1 MFEGVFPA
9 LITPF
14 NADNRIDV
22 TSFRNIVEYVEKGG
36 VAGMVACGTTG
47 ESATMST
54 QEHMDLIDLTVDC
67 AKTTVI
73 AGTGSNN
80 TTEAVELTRHAYDA
94 GANAVLI
101 ISPYYNKP
109 NNAGLIAHFSSIA
122 RSADIPVILYNVP
135 SRTGQ
140 DMPLE
145 VITELSKIENIVA
158 IKEASGNPVK
168 VSRIIENTLD
178 EDFVVISGEDGL
190 TLPLMCMG
198 VVGVI
203 SVVANVV
210 PEKMVDL
217 VTAVKN
223 NDLKTAQALHYELAP
238 LTRALFLETN
248 PIPVKRAMDMLGLA
262 NGRLR
267 LPLAPLSREHEM
279 VLEDVLRD
287 LGCIS

>member
-22 TSFRNIVEYVEKGG
+22 ASFRNIVEYVEKGG

-54 QEHMDLIDLTVDC
+54 QEHMDLIDLTVDF
-67 AKTTVI
+67 ANTTVI

-140 DMPLE
+140 DIPLE
-145 VITELSKIENIVA
+145 VITELAKIENIA
-158 IKEASGNPVK
+158 GIKEASGNPVK
-168 VSRIIENTLD
+168 VSRIIENTVD

-198 VVGVI
+198 AVGVI
-203 SVVANVV
+203 SVVANIV
-210 PEKMVDL
+210 PGKTVEL
-217 VTAVKN
+217 VNAVQN
-223 NDLKTAQALHYELAP
+223 NDLKKAQALHYELAP
-238 LTRALFLETN
+238 LTRALFSETN

-279 VLEDVLRD
+279 VLEDVLRG

>member
-22 TSFRNIVEYVEKGG
+22 TSFRNIVGYVEKGG
-36 VAGMVACGTTG
+36 VAGVVACGTTG

-67 AKTTVI
+67 AKTIVI

-122 RSADIPVILYNVP
+122 RSADISVILYNVP

-145 VITELSKIENIVA
+145 VIMELAKIENIIG

-168 VSRIIENTLD
+168 VSRIIENTVD
-178 EDFVVISGEDGL
+178 EDFVVLSGEDGL

-198 VVGVI
+198 AVGVI

-217 VTAVKN
+217 VNAVKN

-238 LTRALFLETN
+238 LTRVLFSETN
-248 PIPVKRAMDMLGLA
+248 PIPVKRAMDMLGMA

-279 VLEDVLRD
+279 VLEEVLRD

>member
-14 NADNRIDV
+14 NADNKIDV
-22 TSFRNIVEYVEKGG
+22 PSFRKVVEYVEKGG
-36 VAGMVACGTTG
+36 VAGVVACGTTG

-54 QEHMDLIDLTVDC
+54 LEHMDLIDLTVDC

-94 GANAVLI
+94 GADAVLI

-109 NNAGLIAHFSSIA
+109 NDAGLIAHFSSIA

-140 DMPLE
+140 DMSLE
-145 VITELSKIENIVA
+145 VITELAKIENIVG

-168 VSRIIENTLD
+168 VSRIIENTMD
-178 EDFVVISGEDGL
+178 EDFVVLSGEDGL
-190 TLPLMCMG
+190 TLPLMSMG
-198 VVGVI
+198 AVGVI

-217 VTAVKN
+217 VNAVQN
-223 NDLKTAQALHYELAP
+223 NDLKTARALHYELAP
-238 LTRALFLETN
+238 LVRVLFSETN
-248 PIPVKRAMDMLGLA
+248 PIPVKRAMNMLGLV

-279 VLEDVLRD
+279 VLEEVLRD

>member
-14 NADNRIDV
+14 NADNKIDV
-22 TSFRNIVEYVEKGG
+22 ASFKNVVEYVEKGG
-36 VAGMVACGTTG
+36 VAGVVACGTTG

-54 QEHMDLIDLTVDC
+54 LEHMDLIDLTVDC
-67 AKTTVI
+67 ANTTVI

-94 GANAVLI
+94 GADAVLI

-145 VITELSKIENIVA
+145 VITELAKIENIVG

-168 VSRIIENTLD
+168 VSRIIENTMD
-178 EDFVVISGEDGL
+178 DDFVVLSGEDGL

-198 VVGVI
+198 AVGVI

-217 VTAVKN
+217 VNAVQN
-223 NDLKTAQALHYELAP
+223 NDLKTAKALHYELAP
-238 LTRALFLETN
+238 LTRVLFSETN
-248 PIPVKRAMDMLGLA
+248 PIPVKRAMNMLGLA

-267 LPLAPLSREHEM
+267 LPLAPLSRENEM
-279 VLEDVLRD
+279 VLEEVLKD

>member
-67 AKTTVI
+67 AKTAVI

-145 VITELSKIENIVA
+145 VITELAGIENIVG

-168 VSRIIENTLD
+168 VSRIIENTVD
-178 EDFVVISGEDGL
+178 EDFVVISGEDSL

-198 VVGVI
+198 AVGVI
-203 SVVANVV
+203 SVIANVV
-210 PEKMVDL
+210 PGKTVEL
-217 VTAVKN
+217 VNAVQS
-223 NDLKTAQALHYELAP
+223 NDLKKAQALHYELAP
-238 LTRALFLETN
+238 LTRALFSETN
-248 PIPVKRAMDMLGLA
+248 PIPVKKAMDMLGLA

-279 VLEDVLRD
+279 VLEGVLKD
-287 LGCIS
+287 MGCIS

>member
-14 NADNRIDV
+14 NADNKIDV
-22 TSFRNIVEYVEKGG
+22 PSFRKVVEYVEKGG
-36 VAGMVACGTTG
+36 VAGVVACGTTG

-54 QEHMDLIDLTVDC
+54 LEHMDLIDLTVDC

-94 GANAVLI
+94 GADAVLI

-109 NNAGLIAHFSSIA
+109 NDAGLIAHFSSIA

-140 DMPLE
+140 DMSLE
-145 VITELSKIENIVA
+145 VITELAKIENIVG

-168 VSRIIENTLD
+168 VSRIIENTMD
-178 EDFVVISGEDGL
+178 EDFVVLSGEDGL
-190 TLPLMCMG
+190 TLPFMSMG
-198 VVGVI
+198 AVGVI

-217 VTAVKN
+217 VNAVQN
-223 NDLKTAQALHYELAP
+223 NDLKTAKALHYELAP
-238 LTRALFLETN
+238 LTRVLFSETN
-248 PIPVKRAMDMLGLA
+248 PIPVKRAMNMLGLV

-279 VLEDVLRD
+279 VLEEVLRD

>member
-36 VAGMVACGTTG
+36 VAGVVACGTTG

-67 AKTTVI
+67 SKTTVI

-145 VITELSKIENIVA
+145 VITELAKIENIVG

-168 VSRIIENTLD
+168 VSRIIENTVD
-178 EDFVVISGEDGL
+178 DDFVVLSGEDGL

-198 VVGVI
+198 AVGVI

-217 VTAVKN
+217 VNAVTN

-238 LTRALFLETN
+238 LTRALFAETN
-248 PIPVKRAMDMLGLA
+248 PIPVKRAMNMLGLA

-267 LPLAPLSREHEM
+267 LPLAPLSREHEI
-279 VLEDVLRD
+279 VLEEVLRD
-287 LGCIS
+287 LGCIQ

>member
-14 NADNRIDV
+14 NADNKIDV
-22 TSFRNIVEYVEKGG
+22 ASFKNVVEYVEKGG
-36 VAGMVACGTTG
+36 VAGVVACGTTG

-54 QEHMDLIDLTVDC
+54 LEHMDLIDLTVDC
-67 AKTTVI
+67 SKTTVI

-94 GANAVLI
+94 GADAVLI

-145 VITELSKIENIVA
+145 VITELAKIENIVG

-168 VSRIIENTLD
+168 VSRIIENTMD
-178 EDFVVISGEDGL
+178 DDFVVLSGEDGL

-198 VVGVI
+198 AVGVI

-217 VTAVKN
+217 VNAVQN
-223 NDLKTAQALHYELAP
+223 NDLQTAKALHYELAP
-238 LTRALFLETN
+238 LTRVLFSETN
-248 PIPVKRAMDMLGLA
+248 PIPVKRAMNMLGLA

-267 LPLAPLSREHEM
+267 LPLAPLSRENEM
-279 VLEDVLRD
+279 VLEEVLKD

>member
-14 NADNRIDV
+14 NADNKIDV
-22 TSFRNIVEYVEKGG
+22 ASFKNVVEYVEKGG
-36 VAGMVACGTTG
+36 VAGVVACGTTG

-54 QEHMDLIDLTVDC
+54 LEHMDLIDLTVDC
-67 AKTTVI
+67 ANTTVI

-94 GANAVLI
+94 GADAVLI

-122 RSADIPVILYNVP
+122 RCADIPVILYNVP

-145 VITELSKIENIVA
+145 VITELAKIENIIG

-168 VSRIIENTLD
+168 VSRIIENTMD
-178 EDFVVISGEDGL
+178 DDFVVLSGEDGL

-198 VVGVI
+198 AVGVI

-217 VTAVKN
+217 VNAVQN
-223 NDLKTAQALHYELAP
+223 NDLKTAKALHYELAP
-238 LTRALFLETN
+238 LTRVLFSETN
-248 PIPVKRAMDMLGLA
+248 PIPVKRAMNMLGLA

-267 LPLAPLSREHEM
+267 LPLAPLSRENEM
-279 VLEDVLRD
+279 VLEEVLKD

>member
-198 VVGVI
+198 AVGVI

-267 LPLAPLSREHEM
+267 LPLAPLSREHER
-279 VLEDVLRD
+279 VLEDIMRD

>member
-14 NADNRIDV
+14 NADNKIDV
-22 TSFRNIVEYVEKGG
+22 PSFRKVVEYVEKGG
-36 VAGMVACGTTG
+36 VAGVVACGTTG

-54 QEHMDLIDLTVDC
+54 LEHMDLIDLTVDC

-80 TTEAVELTRHAYDA
+80 TTEAVELTRHAYDS
-94 GANAVLI
+94 GADAVLI

-109 NNAGLIAHFSSIA
+109 NDAGLIAHFSSIA

-140 DMPLE
+140 DMSLE
-145 VITELSKIENIVA
+145 VITELAKIENIVG

-168 VSRIIENTLD
+168 VSRIIENTMD
-178 EDFVVISGEDGL
+178 EDFVVLSGEDGL
-190 TLPLMCMG
+190 TLPFMSMG
-198 VVGVI
+198 AVGVI

-217 VTAVKN
+217 VNAVQN
-223 NDLKTAQALHYELAP
+223 NDLKTARALHYELAP
-238 LTRALFLETN
+238 LARVLFSETN
-248 PIPVKRAMDMLGLA
+248 PIPVKRAMNMLGLV

-279 VLEDVLRD
+279 VLEEVLRD

>member
-14 NADNRIDV
+14 NADNKIDV
-22 TSFRNIVEYVEKGG
+22 ASFKHVVEYVEKGG
-36 VAGMVACGTTG
+36 VAGVVACGTTG

-54 QEHMDLIDLTVDC
+54 LEHMDLIDLTVDC
-67 AKTTVI
+67 ANTTVI

-94 GANAVLI
+94 GADAVLI

-122 RSADIPVILYNVP
+122 RCADIPVILYNVP

-145 VITELSKIENIVA
+145 VITELAKIENIVG

-168 VSRIIENTLD
+168 VSRIIENTMD
-178 EDFVVISGEDGL
+178 DDFVVLSGEDGL

-198 VVGVI
+198 AVGVI

-217 VTAVKN
+217 VNAVQN
-223 NDLKTAQALHYELAP
+223 NDLKTAKALHYELAP
-238 LTRALFLETN
+238 LTRVLFSETN
-248 PIPVKRAMDMLGLA
+248 PIPVKRAMNMLGLA

-267 LPLAPLSREHEM
+267 LPLAPLSRENEM
-279 VLEDVLRD
+279 VLEEVLKD

>member
-14 NADNRIDV
+14 NADNKIDV
-22 TSFRNIVEYVEKGG
+22 ASFKHVVEYVEKGG
-36 VAGMVACGTTG
+36 VAGVVACGTTG

-54 QEHMDLIDLTVDC
+54 LEHMDLIDLTVDC
-67 AKTTVI
+67 ANTTVI

-94 GANAVLI
+94 GADAVLI

-122 RSADIPVILYNVP
+122 RCADIPVILYNVP

-145 VITELSKIENIVA
+145 VITELAKIENIVG

-168 VSRIIENTLD
+168 VSRIIETTID
-178 EDFVVISGEDGL
+178 DDFVVLSGEDGL

-198 VVGVI
+198 AVGVI

-217 VTAVKN
+217 VNAVQN
-223 NDLKTAQALHYELAP
+223 NDLQTAKALHYELAP
-238 LTRALFLETN
+238 LTRVLFSETN
-248 PIPVKRAMDMLGLA
+248 PIPVKRAMNMLGLA

-267 LPLAPLSREHEM
+267 LPLAPLSRENEM
-279 VLEDVLRD
+279 VLEEVLKD

>member
-14 NADNRIDV
+14 NADNKIDV
-22 TSFRNIVEYVEKGG
+22 ASFKHVVEYVEKGG
-36 VAGMVACGTTG
+36 VAGVVACGTTG

-54 QEHMDLIDLTVDC
+54 LEHMDLIDLTVDC
-67 AKTTVI
+67 ANTTVI

-94 GANAVLI
+94 GADAVLI

-122 RSADIPVILYNVP
+122 RCADIPVILYNVP

-145 VITELSKIENIVA
+145 VMTELAKIENIVG

-168 VSRIIENTLD
+168 VSRIIENTID
-178 EDFVVISGEDGL
+178 DDFVVLSGEDGL

-198 VVGVI
+198 AVGVI

-217 VTAVKN
+217 VNAVQN
-223 NDLKTAQALHYELAP
+223 NDLKIAKALHYELAP
-238 LTRALFLETN
+238 LTRVLFSETN
-248 PIPVKRAMDMLGLA
+248 PIPVKRAMNMLGLA

-267 LPLAPLSREHEM
+267 LPLAPLSRENEM
-279 VLEDVLRD
+279 VLEEVLKD

>member
-14 NADNRIDV
+14 NADNKIDV
-22 TSFRNIVEYVEKGG
+22 ASFKHVVEYVEKGG
-36 VAGMVACGTTG
+36 VAGVVACGTTG

-54 QEHMDLIDLTVDC
+54 LEHMDLIDLTVDC
-67 AKTTVI
+67 ANTTVI

-94 GANAVLI
+94 GADAVLI

-122 RSADIPVILYNVP
+122 RCADIPVILYNVP

-145 VITELSKIENIVA
+145 VITELAKIENIVG

-168 VSRIIENTLD
+168 VSRIIEKTID
-178 EDFVVISGEDGL
+178 DDFVVLSGEDGL

-198 VVGVI
+198 AVGVI

-217 VTAVKN
+217 VNAVQN
-223 NDLKTAQALHYELAP
+223 NDLKTAKALHYELAP
-238 LTRALFLETN
+238 LTRVLFSETN
-248 PIPVKRAMDMLGLA
+248 PIPVKRAMNMLGLA

-267 LPLAPLSREHEM
+267 LPLAPLSRENEM
-279 VLEDVLRD
+279 VLEEVLKD